1 MGVDGVRGTPMKRIS
16 NPGLVATLALASS
29 AAVAQDLSAGKTP
42 AQLFGSDC
50 SACHRTPGGLAKNRD
65 VQTLT
70 AFLRQ
75 HYTTNPK
82 SAARSPPMSAASR
95 APRRLVLARDRHAS
109 DDARPVTRA
118 A

>member
-1 MGVDGVRGTPMKRIS
+1 MGIDGVTGPMKRIS
-16 NPGLVATLALASS
+16 NLGLVATLALASS

-65 VQTLT
+65 VQTLA

-82 SAARSPPMSAASR
+82 SAGALAAYVSGFAGTA
-95 APRRLVLARDRHAS
+95 APRLGAGPARQR
-109 DDARPVTRA
+109 
-118 A
+118 